1 MSAEAI
7 RCIDAF
13 LGSTRRV
20 QHQASRFEAALSRH
34 LLTKGSRPHSTRR
47 TPLGDLPESWEILS
61 LGEVAQLASGRTKP
75 SGASRVPSPSCSVP
89 IYGPRGRIGFSEKS
103 LRSGPTVVVGRVGR
117 YCGSVHYVAE
127 ASCWVTDAALFVY
140 EARPEVDLRFLFHAL
155 QQLDLPSLRRP
166 GRQPLISLSTIYPLP
181 VALPPLEEQREIC
194 RLLESVLR
202 VREAQDRVLE
212 QAARLRSVL
221 LAAPA
226 DLSRPRRA

>member
-127 ASCWVTDAALFVY
+127 ASCWVTDAAGGRPALSLPRAAA
-140 EARPEVDLRFLFHAL
+140 ARPSVPAAPGPPAADFPLD
-155 QQLDLPSLRRP
+155 DLPPARRAASP
-166 GRQPLISLSTIYPLP
+166 GRAAGDLP
-181 VALPPLEEQREIC
+181 AA
-194 RLLESVLR
+194 R
-202 VREAQDRVLE
+202 VR
-212 QAARLRSVL
+212 AAGPGSAGPGARAGRS
-221 LAAPA
+221 PA
-226 DLSRPRRA
+226 VRPAGRASGPQ